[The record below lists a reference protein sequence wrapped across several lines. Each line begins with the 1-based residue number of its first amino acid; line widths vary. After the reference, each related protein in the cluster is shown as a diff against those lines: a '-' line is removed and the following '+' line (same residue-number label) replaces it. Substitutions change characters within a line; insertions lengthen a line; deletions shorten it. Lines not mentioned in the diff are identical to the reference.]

1 MLKPLKTQAQWGS
14 QRYISKG
21 IPHSAA
27 HYLLLAEANG
37 WEVEQ
42 WGFLAVSKTYPY
54 PAHYHAL
61 TDNALAYGKTMV
73 NRALLEI
80 AKAKKTG
87 EYPLRWGPFS
97 THELPQWLPESEE
110 YLDGDN

>member
-14 QRYISKG
+14 PKIYFGDTQIQKK
-21 IPHSAA
+21 
-27 HYLLLAEANG
+27 HYLLLWQKANG
-37 WEVEQ
+37 WEVDE

-54 PAHYHAL
+54 PHYHAL
-61 TDNALAYGKTMV
+61 TDNAIAYGKTMV

-97 THELPQWLPESEE
+97 THELPQWLPESAGIFRW
-110 YLDGDN
+110 L